1 MNPNRNTIAAVS
13 TVLLLLATTL
23 TAEDWASQTYDVKG
37 VKKAYMSFE
46 FPLAWGKKPK
56 YKSFDNVTDISFG
69 PYGPKSKPVFLVN
82 LQSVPTTGVIT
93 AEQLKQI
100 AEAEIR
106 LLSEEAF
113 ESEIP
118 INEMQ
123 GPDNLVLYFSIT
135 DKDKSWGEFDYLTK
149 AVVASGALL
158 TKVYFFSS
166 DGAPDFGADALR
178 MLQSIT
184 YTPPPVETEKK

>member
-1 MNPNRNTIAAVS
+1 MRKTIAAFGP
-13 TVLLLLATTL
+13 VLLLFATIL
-23 TAEDWASQTYDVKG
+23 HAEDWARQSFDVKG
-37 VKKAYMSFE
+37 VKKATMSFE

-56 YKSFDNVTDISFG
+56 YRTFDNVTDISFG

-82 LQSVPTTGVIT
+82 LQSVPTTQVIS
-93 AEQLKQI
+93 ADQLKQI
-100 AEAEIR
+100 AETEVR
-106 LLSEEAF
+106 LLSEDAF

-118 INEMQ
+118 INELQ
-123 GPDNLVLYFSIT
+123 GPDNFILYFSIT
-135 DKDKSWGEFDYLTK
+135 DKDRSWGEFDYLTK

-178 MLQSIT
+178 MLESIQ
-184 YTPPPVETEKK
+184 YTPPPVEEKDK

>member
-1 MNPNRNTIAAVS
+1 MNPIRTTIAAFGAI
-13 TVLLLLATTL
+13 LLLLATTL
-23 TAEDWASQTYDVKG
+23 QAEDWSSQTFDVQG

-46 FPLAWGKKPK
+46 FPLSWGKKPR
-56 YKSFDNVTDISFG
+56 YKAFDNVTDISFG

-82 LQSVPTTGVIT
+82 LQSVPTTEVIS
-93 AEQLKQI
+93 AEQLRQI

-118 INEMQ
+118 VNEMQ
-123 GPDNLVLYFSIT
+123 GPDNLILYFSIT

-178 MLQSIT
+178 MLESIK